1 MLLTKL
7 LAVLLLCI
15 VGPWNLAEARSS
27 RSRSSS
33 RYSRYSY
40 GSYASRTSSSYTR
53 YTYRYSRSYTSYRA
67 SSVRYR
73 PSRYSSSYSYYT
85 GMYYSYYYYTY
96 YSYYYGSTC
105 TRTTSGSYSVDS
117 CNSAKTTTTTTT
129 AAPAPVTCS
138 STSGSILTS
147 NTGHFN
153 SHSGY
158 GSVAYTSS
166 MSCRWTILAEAGK
179 TVQLSFVS
187 FATEKNYDQVKV
199 YDGSDS
205 TGTLLGTFHG
215 TSSSDYSYPGSTVVY
230 STGRYMYVTFT
241 SDSSVT
247 KNGFSALYQHVS
259 SGTAAPVTTTTT
271 ASPVT
276 TTPDS
281 VGTTYCSGVQ
291 ALTASS
297 SYLIVSH
304 SARSGLLLP
313 SSTSGLG
320 PYNSRMNCTWTV
332 DGRSGKYLTFYLN
345 YLNLETCYDKLRIYQ
360 SSVHS
365 INLLRMYCDAS
376 TPVGAQAVIAIPI
389 MGVGGAVTFITD
401 GSVTRQGFILTFDY
415 LDTYTSPSST
425 SGNSSSS
432 SSDSSGSSS
441 RTNNVCRNYA
451 VNARG
456 TAMGSFTCPNP
467 FEPADF
473 TQCCGSE
480 DEQYCCKLQD
490 NTPMLIGCIVGSVI
504 LVVIII
510 VVTICCCRTCRETQ
524 IKKSDNGSNN
534 WRRSLNKA
542 RAVTAWKRLG
552 SGGGGSTTAL
562 IADNDAVSSGARA
575 SGSGGRSG
583 SRYANIA
590 ALSAANSNSFTPP
603 PVPPPSALYYGAN
616 GAGGANG
623 RGYGMQGH
631 QLAPVNPTAAPPAYD
646 TAYPP
651 QA

>member
-7 LAVLLLCI
+7 LVVLLLCI
-15 VGPWNLAEARSS
+15 VGPWNLTEARSS

-67 SSVRYR
+67 SSHLHPYNLRLVLGGFVQLGQDYNYDY
-73 PSRYSSSYSYYT
+73 YSSSCS
-85 GMYYSYYYYTY
+85 
-96 YSYYYGSTC
+96 
-105 TRTTSGSYSVDS
+105 
-117 CNSAKTTTTTTT
+117 
-129 AAPAPVTCS
+129 PCS
-138 STSGSILTS
+138 STSGSTLTS

-158 GSVAYTSS
+158 GSVAYTNS
-166 MSCRWTILAEAGK
+166 MSCRWTILADAGK
-179 TVQLSFVS
+179 TVKLSFVS

-259 SGTAAPVTTTTT
+259 SGTAAPVTTTTM
-271 ASPVT
+271 AAPVT

-425 SGNSSSS
+425 
-432 SSDSSGSSS
+432 
-441 RTNNVCRNYA
+441 NNVCRNYA

-542 RAVTAWKRLG
+542 KAVTAWKRLG
-552 SGGGGSTTAL
+552 SSGGGSTTAL

-590 ALSAANSNSFTPP
+590 ALSAANSDSFTPP
-603 PVPPPSALYYGAN
+603 PVPPPSTLYYGAN
-616 GAGGANG
+616 GTGGANG
-623 RGYGMQGH
+623 IGYGMQGH
-631 QLAPVNPTAAPPAYD
+631 QFAPVNPTAAPPAYD

-651 QA
+651 QAQSFRM